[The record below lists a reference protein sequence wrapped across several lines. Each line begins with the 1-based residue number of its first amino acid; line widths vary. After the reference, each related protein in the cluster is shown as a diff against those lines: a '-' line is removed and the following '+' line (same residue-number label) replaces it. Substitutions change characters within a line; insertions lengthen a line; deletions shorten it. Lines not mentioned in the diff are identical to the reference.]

1 MLVKKIVWLNRLLF
15 VLFVIATVLVFV
27 ANTSNMVL
35 YGYLLFLF
43 LYVLY
48 LLVLSF
54 FYWKK
59 AGKVEIRNRTIKF
72 IKWFIILT
80 LFSFL
85 LDLFIR
91 PEYIETMQFIW
102 TPLGCSL
109 GIAFLDIAF
118 VKDSK

>member
-1 MLVKKIVWLNRLLF
+1 MKKIVWLNRLLF

-59 AGKVEIRNRTIKF
+59 AGKVEIRYRTIKF